1 MIRRSAKLI
10 KKLNFFHEVI
20 NYEPKLPMVD
30 ASKLR
35 DGRRKKFSR
44 IFLDMI
50 GIFQY

>member
-20 NYEPKLPMVD
+20 KYEPKLPMVD

-35 DGRRKKFSR
+35 D
-44 IFLDMI
+44 
-50 GIFQY
+50 